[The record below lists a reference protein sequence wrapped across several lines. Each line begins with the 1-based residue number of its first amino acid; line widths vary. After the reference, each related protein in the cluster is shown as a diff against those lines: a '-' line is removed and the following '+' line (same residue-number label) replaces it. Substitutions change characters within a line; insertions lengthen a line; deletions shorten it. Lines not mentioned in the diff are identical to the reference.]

1 MASLCSHQC
10 KGNARRQASIRAS
23 PKTAAFLLFFEK
35 KRTFFLAAAAR
46 LDYIDASPEEEAIE
60 VGDGEVR
67 RPVAEP
73 EVLARLQSDA
83 MPMSQSN
90 GAKELEQS

>member
-1 MASLCSHQC
+1 MQGQCPASGIHS
-10 KGNARRQASIRAS
+10 RV
-23 PKTAAFLLFFEK
+23 PKNRGLSSSFLKK
-35 KRTFFLAAAAR
+35 KRTFF
-46 LDYIDASPEEEAIE
+46 YIDASPEEEAIE
-60 VGDGEVR
+60 VGDGEVG

-73 EVLARLQSDA
+73 EESASLQSDA

>member
-1 MASLCSHQC
+1 MPGVRHPF
-10 KGNARRQASIRAS
+10 ARPQKQR
-23 PKTAAFLLFFEK
+23 PFFFFLKK

>member
-1 MASLCSHQC
+1 MQCPASGIHS
-10 KGNARRQASIRAS
+10 RV
-23 PKTAAFLLFFEK
+23 PKKEHFL
-35 KRTFFLAAAAR
+35 TAAR

-73 EVLARLQSDA
+73 EVPTRLQSDA

-90 GAKELEQS
+90 GVKES